1 MDQNKPN
8 FDISSSP
15 SPARKTAGFVM
26 FLVAILMGNFYL
38 YSKIKRSEVDAY
50 TLQQRLEEKLGR
62 LEKNSSYHLGN
73 AQQEIQQL
81 RSDLGEA
88 RVEAAKKAKAEARRY
103 TSRLSKNVASH
114 QRTNQEA
121 LMGEIRGV
129 QEMAAATGAKVGA
142 VEGEITSVK
151 KEMAEAQSQIDSTD
165 SVLKLTK
172 DELQVMREWVSSNSS
187 EIGQLRDFNERT
199 YLTFR
204 LPKSGKM
211 YKIGGVLMRLRKT
224 EPKRHRFSIELL
236 ADDRKMVKKDHYVNE
251 PLQFYVGDSKRPYEI
266 VMTSVRKEEV
276 MGFLATPKIQMA
288 RR

>member
-8 FDISSSP
+8 FDIPSSS
-15 SPARKTAGFVM
+15 SPARKTAALVV
-26 FLVAILMGNFYL
+26 FLVALLTGNFYL

-50 TLQQRLEEKLGR
+50 TLQQTLEDKLAK

-81 RSDLGEA
+81 RSDLEEA
-88 RVEAAKKAKAEARRY
+88 RAEGAKKAKAEAHRY
-103 TSRLSKNVASH
+103 TDRLSKNVASH

-121 LMGEIRGV
+121 LMGEMRAV
-129 QEMAAATGAKVGA
+129 QEMASDTDGKVGL
-142 VEGEITSVK
+142 VESDISSVK
-151 KEMAEAQSQIDSTD
+151 EEIAEAKSKIDSTG
-165 SVLKLTK
+165 SVLELTK
-172 DELQVMREWVSSNSS
+172 EELQVMSEWVSSNSS
-187 EIGQLRDFNERT
+187 EIGQLRDLNERS

-211 YKIGGVLMRLRKT
+211 HKVGDVLMRLRKT
-224 EPKRHRFSIELL
+224 EPGRHRFSIELL
-236 ADDRKMVKKDHYVNE
+236 ADDRKMVKKGHYVNE
-251 PLQFYVGDSKRPYEI
+251 PLQFYVGDSKRSYEI
-266 VMTSVRKEEV
+266 VMTSVKKDQV

>member
-8 FDISSSP
+8 FDIPSSS

-26 FLVAILMGNFYL
+26 FLIALLMGNFYL

-50 TLQQRLEEKLGR
+50 TLQQKLEDKLAK
-62 LEKNSSYHLGN
+62 LESNSSYHLGN
-73 AQQEIQQL
+73 TQQEIQQL
-81 RSDLGEA
+81 RSDLDEA
-88 RVEAAKKAKAEARRY
+88 RTEAAKKAKAEARRY
-103 TSRLSKNVASH
+103 TDRLSKNVASH

-121 LMGEIRGV
+121 LMGEIHGV
-129 QEMAAATGAKVGA
+129 QEMAAGTGAKVEA

-151 KEMAEAQSQIDSTD
+151 EEMAETKSQIDSTD
-165 SVLKLTK
+165 SVLNLTK
-172 DELQVMREWVSSNSS
+172 DQLQAMSEWVSSNSS
-187 EIGQLRDFNERT
+187 EIGHLRDFNDRT

-204 LPKSGKM
+204 LPKSGKL

-251 PLQFYVGDSKRPYEI
+251 PLQFYIGDSKRPYEI
-266 VMTSVRKEEV
+266 VMTSVKKEEV

>member
-8 FDISSSP
+8 FDIPSSS
-15 SPARKTAGFVM
+15 SPARKTAAFVV
-26 FLVAILMGNFYL
+26 FLITLLVGNVYL

-50 TLQQRLEEKLGR
+50 TLQQKLEDKLAK

-73 AQQEIQQL
+73 AQQEMQQL
-81 RSDLGEA
+81 RSDLDEA
-88 RVEAAKKAKAEARRY
+88 RTEAAKRAKAEARRY
-103 TSRLSKNVASH
+103 TDRLSKNVASH

-129 QEMAAATGAKVGA
+129 QEMVVGTGAQVEA
-142 VEGEITSVK
+142 VEGKITSVK
-151 KEMAEAQSQIDSTD
+151 DEIAETKSRLDSTD
-165 SVLKLTK
+165 SVLNLTK
-172 DELQVMREWVSSNSS
+172 DELQVMSEWVSSNSS

-251 PLQFYVGDSKRPYEI
+251 PLQFYIGDLKKPYEI
-266 VMTSVRKEEV
+266 VMTSVKKDQV

>member
-1 MDQNKPN
+1 MDKKGPN
-8 FDISSSP
+8 FDIPSSP

-26 FLVAILMGNFYL
+26 FLIVLLMGNFFL

-50 TLQQRLEEKLGR
+50 TLQQKLEDKLAKI
-62 LEKNSSYHLGN
+62 EKNSSYHLGN

-81 RSDLGEA
+81 RSDLDEA
-88 RVEAAKKAKAEARRY
+88 RTEAAKKAKAEARRY
-103 TSRLSKNVASH
+103 TDRLSKNVASH
-114 QRTNQEA
+114 QRSNQEA

-129 QEMAAATGAKVGA
+129 QEMATGTDGKVEA
-142 VEGEITSVK
+142 VAGEISSVRQ
-151 KEMAEAQSQIDSTD
+151 EIAEAKSQIDSAD

-172 DELQVMREWVSSNSS
+172 DELQVMSEWVSSNSS
-187 EIGQLRDFNERT
+187 EIGQLREFNERS

-204 LPKSGKM
+204 LPKNGKM
-211 YKIGGVLMRLRKT
+211 YKIGGVLMRLRKA
-224 EPKRHRFSIELL
+224 EPKRHRFSVELL

-266 VMTSVRKEEV
+266 VMTSVRTDEV
-276 MGFLATPKIQMA
+276 RGFLATPKIQMA

>member
-26 FLVAILMGNFYL
+26 FLIAILMGNFYL

-81 RSDLGEA
+81 RSDLDEA
-88 RVEAAKKAKAEARRY
+88 RGEAAKKAKAEARRY
-103 TSRLSKNVASH
+103 TGRLSKNVASH
-114 QRTNQEA
+114 QRANQEA

-129 QEMAAATGAKVGA
+129 QEMAAATGAKVEA

-151 KEMAEAQSQIDSTD
+151 EEMAEAQSQIDSTD

-172 DELQVMREWVSSNSS
+172 DELQVMSGWVSSNSS

>member
-1 MDQNKPN
+1 MDKKGPN
-8 FDISSSP
+8 FDIPSSP

-26 FLVAILMGNFYL
+26 FLIVLLMGNFFL

-50 TLQQRLEEKLGR
+50 TLQQKLEDKLAKI
-62 LEKNSSYHLGN
+62 EKNSSYHLGN

-81 RSDLGEA
+81 RSDLDEA
-88 RVEAAKKAKAEARRY
+88 RTEAAKKAKAEARRY
-103 TSRLSKNVASH
+103 TDRLSKNVASH
-114 QRTNQEA
+114 QRSNQEA

-129 QEMAAATGAKVGA
+129 QEIATGTDGKVEA
-142 VEGEITSVK
+142 VAGEISSVRQ
-151 KEMAEAQSQIDSTD
+151 EIAEAKSQIDSAD

-172 DELQVMREWVSSNSS
+172 DELQVMSEWVSSNSS
-187 EIGQLRDFNERT
+187 EIGQLREFNERS

-204 LPKSGKM
+204 LPKNGKM
-211 YKIGGVLMRLRKT
+211 YKIGGVLMRLRKA
-224 EPKRHRFSIELL
+224 EPKRHRFSVELL

-266 VMTSVRKEEV
+266 VMTSVRTDEV
-276 MGFLATPKIQMA
+276 RGFLATPKIQMA

>member
-129 QEMAAATGAKVGA
+129 QEMAAATGAKVEA

-172 DELQVMREWVSSNSS
+172 DELQLMSEWVSSNSS

>member
-8 FDISSSP
+8 FDIPSSP

-26 FLVAILMGNFYL
+26 FLIALLMGNFYL
-38 YSKIKRSEVDAY
+38 YSKIKRSEVDVY
-50 TLQQRLEEKLGR
+50 TLQQKLEDKLARLEE
-62 LEKNSSYHLGN
+62 NSSYHLGN

-81 RSDLGEA
+81 RSDLDEA
-88 RVEAAKKAKAEARRY
+88 RTEAAKKAKAEARRY
-103 TSRLSKNVASH
+103 TDRLSKNVASH

-121 LMGEIRGV
+121 LMGEIHGV
-129 QEMAAATGAKVGA
+129 QEMAAGAGAKVEA
-142 VEGEITSVK
+142 VEGEITFVK
-151 KEMAEAQSQIDSTD
+151 KEIAETKSQIDSTD

-172 DELQVMREWVSSNSS
+172 DELHVMSEWVSSNSS

-204 LPKSGKM
+204 LPKSGKL

-236 ADDRKMVKKDHYVNE
+236 ADDRKMIKKDHYVNE
-251 PLQFYVGDSKRPYEI
+251 PLQFYIGDSKRPYEI
-266 VMTSVRKEEV
+266 VMTSVKKDQV

>member
-103 TSRLSKNVASH
+103 TGRLSKNVASH
-114 QRTNQEA
+114 QRANQEA

-151 KEMAEAQSQIDSTD
+151 EEIAEAKSQVDSTD

-172 DELQVMREWVSSNSS
+172 DELQVMSEWVSSNSS

>member
-1 MDQNKPN
+1 MDKKGPN
-8 FDISSSP
+8 FDIPSSP

-26 FLVAILMGNFYL
+26 FLIALLMGNFFL
-38 YSKIKRSEVDAY
+38 YSKIKRSEVNAY
-50 TLQQRLEEKLGR
+50 TLQQKLEDKLAKI
-62 LEKNSSYHLGN
+62 EKNSSYHLGN

-81 RSDLGEA
+81 RSDLDEA
-88 RVEAAKKAKAEARRY
+88 RAEAAKKAKAEARRY
-103 TSRLSKNVASH
+103 TDRLSKNVASH
-114 QRTNQEA
+114 QRSNQEA

-129 QEMAAATGAKVGA
+129 QEMATSTDGKLEA
-142 VEGEITSVK
+142 VEGEISSVRQ
-151 KEMAEAQSQIDSTD
+151 EIAEAKSQIDSAG

-172 DELQVMREWVSSNSS
+172 DELQVMSEWVSSNSS
-187 EIGQLRDFNERT
+187 EIGRIRDFNERS
-199 YLTFR
+199 YLSFR

-224 EPKRHRFSIELL
+224 EPKRHRFSVELL

-266 VMTSVRKEEV
+266 VMTSVRKDEV